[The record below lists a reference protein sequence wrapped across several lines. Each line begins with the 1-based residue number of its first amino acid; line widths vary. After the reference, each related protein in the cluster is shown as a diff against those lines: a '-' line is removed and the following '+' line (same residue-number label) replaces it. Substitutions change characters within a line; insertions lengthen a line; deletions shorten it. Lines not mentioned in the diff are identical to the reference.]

1 VNNSEMLTLAILA
14 GGKSKRMGRDKS
26 VLPFQGEVLI
36 QRIINRLAGLASEVI
51 IIAPRT
57 QESVTM
63 GFRVEEDL
71 LPERGPLGG
80 LFTAL
85 SATTNE
91 AVALVACDMPF
102 VSAELLIYELDIL
115 VADNMDVV
123 VPSSEK
129 GLEPLHAIYRR
140 NTSLPVVRRA
150 INSGEQ
156 RLISWFP
163 DVNVRI
169 LSRDETRPFDPRG
182 LSFLNINT
190 PEELALAEKL
200 NN

>member
-1 VNNSEMLTLAILA
+1 MLTLAILA

-102 VSAELLIYELDIL
+102 VSAELFIYQLDIL
-115 VADNMDVV
+115 VADNVDVV

-163 DVNVRI
+163 DVKVRI
-169 LSRDETRPFDPRG
+169 LSRDETRHFDPRG

-190 PEELALAEKL
+190 PEELALAERL

>member
-1 VNNSEMLTLAILA
+1 
-14 GGKSKRMGRDKS
+14 
-26 VLPFQGEVLI
+26 
-36 QRIINRLAGLASEVI
+36 
-51 IIAPRT
+51 
-57 QESVTM
+57 
-63 GFRVEEDL
+63 L

-163 DVNVRI
+163 DVKVRI
-169 LSRDETRPFDPRG
+169 LSRDETRHFDPRG

>member
-1 VNNSEMLTLAILA
+1 MLTLAILA

-163 DVNVRI
+163 DVKVRI
-169 LSRDETRPFDPRG
+169 LSRDETRHFDPRG